1 MDNQEFYN
9 KLNEIWAYDK
19 SSIAQLYVEGFNNKQ
34 EQIYSFLRSTV
45 RYLKCFFPDDNVEK
59 QKLSNLKILENLISK
74 SNEECEGSSIESI
87 LSENISKLNPRLR
100 TDLHIF
106 LWIKNK
112 KKEDIIQAVDEVDFL
127 FDLLRRVECKSW
139 SLKLIFILLSITRNI
154 GLKNE
159 CSIQLRNKIFKYI
172 ECPIG
177 STFEETQLVKIL
189 INEKDLK
196 QKERCITL
204 LEKWTNDKRLYNS
217 RFCTC
222 WFEMIID
229 IKEKGN
235 KKGLT
240 KSNLD
245 DYYNRL
251 ALRCI
256 EEILSPN
263 HEGCSSILFEKALNN
278 HKKAKSDSSVIK
290 KIKEDFLRNQKDEFY
305 SVPIFKTSY
314 PINNF
319 GLLINAE
326 KVKNLDFKSS
336 VDYVLDSFSC
346 VTLDNV
352 EEYKNY
358 VRENSSFLSNILY
371 YYEHD
376 NSVKIKQVSSVQAND
391 AGFDFFVFTELVTF
405 LSPSISSCW
414 DIVKDKIT
422 EDSNFDWIFHKNPL
436 LDEIHQDYLNS
447 CFLNLFK
454 KEKYSSISAF
464 YSILPFIEKIV
475 RDLAKASGA
484 SVINDDGSSFLTLGN
499 LLDEKSFV
507 DCIDPSVL
515 LNLMGLLTHD
525 KGFHIRNSRLHGNNT
540 NIEELTIDEKYLSL
554 FLLKFFKD
562 INLTQL

>member
-45 RYLKCFFPDDNVEK
+45 HYLKCFFPDDNVEK
-59 QKLSNLKILENLISK
+59 QKLSNLKMLENLISK

-112 KKEDIIQAVDEVDFL
+112 KKEDIIQAVDEADFL
-127 FDLLRRVECKSW
+127 FDLMRRVECKSW

-177 STFEETQLVKIL
+177 STYEETQLVEIL
-189 INEKDLK
+189 INEKDLE

-217 RFCTC
+217 RCCTR

-229 IKEKGN
+229 IK
-235 KKGLT
+235 KKANERGLT

-256 EEILSPN
+256 EEIQSPN
-263 HEGCSSILFEKALNN
+263 HEGGSSILFEKALNN
-278 HKKAKSDSSVIK
+278 YKNAKSNPSVIK
-290 KIKEDFLRNQKDEFY
+290 KTKEDFLRNQKDEFY
-305 SVPIFKTSY
+305 SVPILKTSY
-314 PINNF
+314 PINDS

-326 KVKNLDFKSS
+326 KVKKLDFKSS
-336 VDYVLDSFSC
+336 VDYVLDSFKY
-346 VTLDNV
+346 VTLNDV
-352 EEYKNY
+352 EEYKSY
-358 VRENSSFLSNILY
+358 IRDNSSFLSNIPY
-371 YYEHD
+371 YVEHD

-405 LSPSISSCW
+405 LSPSISCCW

-454 KEKYSSISAF
+454 NEKYSSIRAF

-515 LNLMGLLTHD
+515 LNLKGLLTHD
-525 KGFHIRNSRLHGNNT
+525 KGFHIRNSRLHANNT